1 MAASAGVNVDAGEPA
16 TSAAMTLHK
25 AMPWEFGALLTVRDM
40 AAFRS
45 AYGDQVKST
54 DKLTLLRP
62 TIDTLLTWAKSCLGV
77 GRFGTGWA
85 KSWLGW
91 SPFRSGEVRAEGR
104 RRTVV
109 FYYKLGDAGC
119 WDFCTTRPFLETSAS
134 FTMWLD
140 TLESFVRISLLVCIR
155 DTDHAISPVARVRGM
170 LSRDWAATGNE
181 CTVFLGE
188 RGLNLC
194 RVELLLRK
202 AWRVL
207 LRLPVP
213 AVFTFVLKDEVARDS
228 LVETIGTKATFLHKC

>member
-1 MAASAGVNVDAGEPA
+1 MHATYNKAANKAGDSAEWPGAPSQYNADSAEQPVPTARPVPEPAMAASAGVNVDAGEPA

-77 GRFGTGWA
+77 GRFGTGLA

-91 SPFRSGEVRAEGR
+91 SPLRSGEVRAEGR

-140 TLESFVRISLLVCIR
+140 IR

-170 LSRDWAATGNE
+170 LSRGGVQLATNAPCFWA
-181 CTVFLGE
+181 
-188 RGLNLC
+188 
-194 RVELLLRK
+194 
-202 AWRVL
+202 
-207 LRLPVP
+207 
-213 AVFTFVLKDEVARDS
+213 S
-228 LVETIGTKATFLHKC
+228 GT